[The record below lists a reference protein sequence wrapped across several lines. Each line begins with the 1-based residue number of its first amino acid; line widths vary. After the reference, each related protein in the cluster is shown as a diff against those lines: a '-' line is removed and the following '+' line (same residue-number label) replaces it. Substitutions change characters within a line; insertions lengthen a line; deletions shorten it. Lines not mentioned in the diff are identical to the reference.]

1 LRSTFTHPQAGSESL
16 NAIVV
21 RLGGTSNGGAVVG
34 VQRPAEIINYGSL
47 AATPVLLG
55 TALAAGAVTALGLT
69 LIASPGTAGET

>member
-1 LRSTFTHPQAGSESL
+1 
-16 NAIVV
+16 
-21 RLGGTSNGGAVVG
+21 VG